1 MRWQLWAFCSLILF
15 GNTATAAESVLAS
28 PPKSASASIYGQW
41 RLVGASVD
49 VPVKCRHSVLHI
61 TQDGYFAEQSHS
73 PAGEFFSF
81 RAKARIQQEGSRY
94 LLTLSPP
101 QHNGKPDCLGNPAR
115 YISSNF
121 LNSVHLQLNG
131 NRLYH
136 YLGSDQQAGY
146 LRYERVPLAERR

>member
-1 MRWQLWAFCSLILF
+1 MKWQLWAFCSLVLF
-15 GNTATAAESVLAS
+15 GDTAAAADSIIAS
-28 PPKSASASIYGQW
+28 QSKLTSAPIYGQW

-73 PAGEFFSF
+73 PDGEFFSF

-101 QHNGKPDCLGNPAR
+101 EHNGKPDCLGNSAR
-115 YISSNF
+115 EISDNF
-121 LNSVHLQLNG
+121 QARMHLQVSG
-131 NRLYH
+131 DRLFH
-136 YLGSDQQAGY
+136 YIGATSEQGY
-146 LRYERVPLAERR
+146 LRYARQP

>member
-101 QHNGKPDCLGNPAR
+101 QHNGKPDCLGNSASDISNNFQAR
-115 YISSNF
+115 M
-121 LNSVHLQLNG
+121 HLQVSG
-131 NRLYH
+131 DRLFH
-136 YLGSDQQAGY
+136 YIGSNSELGY
-146 LRYERVPLAERR
+146 LRYVRQP